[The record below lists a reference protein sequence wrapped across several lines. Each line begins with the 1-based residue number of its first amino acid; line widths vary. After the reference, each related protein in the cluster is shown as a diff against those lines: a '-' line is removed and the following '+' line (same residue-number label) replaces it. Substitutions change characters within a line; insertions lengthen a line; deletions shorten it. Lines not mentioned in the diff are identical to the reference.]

1 MRLYLL
7 NFGTMQPGNIP
18 VCGYLIQADDGKNV
32 LVDTGWPRS
41 YVTAPRHPP
50 GLTLDIA
57 EEDTVTAR
65 LDSIGLSPD
74 DIDLLICSH
83 LDDDHSGNHDLFT
96 GAELIVQRKH
106 LELARSGHPR
116 FAGNR
121 DAWDHPDLNYRMIE
135 GDQEVLPGVE
145 VIETSGHVPG
155 HQSLLVRLP
164 ETGPVLLAI
173 DAVMDQSMAEPEERE
188 IWITDWA
195 ERAEDVAQ
203 IRASTRKLAQVAS
216 RERTGFTVYGHDA
229 RQWPTLLHA
238 PSFYA

>member
-7 NFGTMQPGNIP
+7 HFGTMQPGGIP
-18 VCGYLIQADDGKNV
+18 VCGYLIQADDGTNV

-41 YVTAPRHPP
+41 YVTDPMHPP
-50 GLTLDIA
+50 GLTLEIA
-57 EEDTVTAR
+57 EEDTATAR
-65 LDSIGLSPD
+65 LGSIGLTPG
-74 DIDLLICSH
+74 DIDLLVCSH

-121 DAWDHPDLNYRMIE
+121 DAWDHPDLRYRMID
-135 GDQEVLPGVE
+135 GDKEILPGVE

-155 HQSLLVRLP
+155 HQSVLVRLA

-173 DAVMDQSMAEPEERE
+173 DAVMDQSMADPGERE
-188 IWITDWA
+188 IWVTDWA
-195 ERAEDVAQ
+195 ETPEDEAQ

-216 RERTGFTVYGHDA
+216 QERAALTIYGHDA
-229 RQWPTLLHA
+229 RQWPTLRHA
-238 PSFYA
+238 PAFYS